1 MALYQPSNITPST
14 FAGIGGG
21 VVDASDNVSISWQ
34 VNGNSAM
41 TGFSIAVYQNNAAS
55 TLVHTFTE
63 ASLSPA
69 FYGTD
74 ANGNPVFYVY
84 EPGTTWSAAGLSN
97 GNSYKLKITQNYGS
111 SSSVVQNSESV
122 FITRAKPTLSI
133 SPSSGTLTSVA
144 QTFTASFAQAQGDAV
159 SWVRWVLKDA
169 NGNALDDTGTI
180 YTGVLSYTY
189 NGFFTGNTYTLTCTV
204 ETSSGAT
211 KSVTNTYAVSYSE
224 PEQTGGISLSCNPDD
239 SVTLSWMVGADIPGT
254 PSAEDYGSILNG
266 VLHLAASRSIT
277 WDEVNGETM
286 AFSSPYCFAWRGKV
300 AATTTSSETIN
311 SGTWTVDQ
319 TGTTTNSTTATQTVG
334 SSNWVRN
341 PSISDTANTV
351 GTFTV
356 AANTARTYTTYPVL
370 GGQFQYIDG
379 QTGYVGFRDY
389 VESPYPIDSITAENS
404 YNVSN
409 WSYERVTDYKYQIT
423 GYSTTAAFSDS
434 YSLSLAVGST
444 FYIGSSQQTVSQ
456 SNISNPVVIST
467 TAESATAAKQSSSV
481 LSLQVT
487 AESSG
492 SYTVTVSYDYTVSSN
507 QKYYAKWSGTLS
519 VSGATLTSASI
530 VSTGGSGGATVA
542 ANKTTSGATQQNA
555 YAVTVYNGNNTDNNV
570 STTVR
575 LTYRIQAPS
584 QYKSVVTGTK
594 AGASSATVTSTTATS
609 ATVTVGAGGTY
620 TVTMYSSSN
629 TSKTATISFT
639 IPTVPDSSDLAVIT
653 DGTNSLTIKVD
664 DGKIGVYDGDDT
676 RLGACVI
683 PGGAWYALAIV
694 RTNTLET
701 AFFDE
706 ANSTLVN
713 AQSIPLTVTLPSPVS
728 SVSAYG
734 AQDCD
739 YIYLSKDSSYS
750 FARANWTPGWDGNSL
765 FYAAFGTDLQAGT
778 TTDNTTLSVAL
789 YRQEGTELSPV
800 GTFDGTVSFVRDY
813 GIRSGKEYSYQMYYV
828 ASGVYSAGASSDSFC
843 RRFRQHTLI
852 EAEADAD
859 NPDTYHPVHVWRFR
873 DNLDAGSYT
882 NQNTP
887 VLLQN
892 FTKYPLWQP
901 SSQVSRAGTL
911 VALVGRFINGQY
923 SGDTAE
929 DMDALFALSESVNPL
944 FYRDMKGNLYMVRL
958 SGPITQTIN
967 NQTGVL
973 EVSVSVPWVEVGDA
987 SDAKIYTEG

>member
-41 TGFSIAVYQNNAAS
+41 TGFSIAIYQNNASS

-133 SPSSGTLTSVA
+133 SPSSGTLSSVA

-211 KSVTNTYAVSYSE
+211 KSVTNTYAVFYSE

-277 WDEVNGETM
+277 WDEVNGESM

-319 TGTTTNSTTATQTVG
+319 TGTTTNSTTEGHSVG
-334 SSNWVRN
+334 TNNWIRN
-341 PSISDTANTV
+341 PAVSDKSNTTA
-351 GTFTV
+351 TFTV
-356 AANTARTYTTYPVL
+356 AATTHRTLTTYPIVSGYFYDTVL
-370 GGQFQYIDG
+370 PSGSTQ
-379 QTGYVGFRDY
+379 GYVAYKERIT
-389 VESPYPIDSITAENS
+389 ESYPISSITIYSGSDLLLELVKISDYAYDVYIYNHTAS
-404 YNVSN
+404 YG
-409 WSYERVTDYKYQIT
+409 DY
-423 GYSTTAAFSDS
+423 FSCQ
-434 YSLSLAVGST
+434 LAIET
-444 FYIGSSQQTVSQ
+444 EFYIGTETKTVSQ
-456 SNISNPVVIST
+456 TGISNPIVISYT
-467 TAESATAAKQSSSV
+467 SDNATANVTGTSSMSISV
-481 LSLQVT
+481 TGPIST
-487 AESSG
+487 
-492 SYTVTVSYDYTVSSN
+492 SYSVTVSYDYTTSSSE
-507 QKYYAKWSGTLS
+507 KYYAKWSNTLN

-542 ANKTTSGATQQNA
+542 ANRNLNGSVQQNT
-555 YAVTVYNGNNTDNNV
+555 YTVTVYNANNTDNNV
-570 STTVR
+570 WTTVR
-575 LTYRIQAPS
+575 LYYSIQTPT

-594 AGASSATVTSTTATS
+594 AGASSATVTSTT
-609 ATVTVGAGGTY
+609 VTVGAGGAY
-620 TVTMYSSSN
+620 TVTMYSSTN
-629 TSKTATISFT
+629 TSKTATVLFT
-639 IPTVPDSSDLAVIT
+639 IPSFPDSPDLAVVT
-653 DGTNSLTIKVD
+653 DGTSSLTIKVD
-664 DGKIGVYDGDDT
+664 DGKIGVYDEDDT

-694 RTNTLET
+694 RTNSFET

-706 ANSTLVN
+706 SNSSLVN
-713 AQSIPLTVTLPSPVS
+713 AQTIPLTVTLPSPVS

-734 AQDCD
+734 EQDCD
-739 YIYLSKDSSYS
+739 YIYLSKNSAYS
-750 FARANWTPGWDGNSL
+750 FAQAGYTPGWDGNSL
-765 FYAAFGTDLQAGT
+765 FYAAFGADLQAGT

-789 YRQEGTELSPV
+789 YRQEGTELSPL
-800 GTFDGTVSFVRDY
+800 GTFDGTTSFVRDY
-813 GIRSGKEYSYQMYYV
+813 GIRSGKEYSYSMYYV
-828 ASGVYSAGASSDSFC
+828 ASGVYSAGASSDPFC
-843 RRFRQHTLI
+843 RKFRQHTLI

-901 SSQVSRAGTL
+901 SSQASRAGTL
-911 VALVGRFINGQY
+911 VALIGRFVNGVY

>member
-21 VVDASDNVSISWQ
+21 VVDAADNVSISWQ

-41 TGFSIAVYQNNAAS
+41 TGFSIAIYQNNASS

-144 QTFTASFAQAQGDAV
+144 QTFTAAYAQAQGDSV

-169 NGNALDDTGTI
+169 DEAVLDDTGTI

-189 NGFFTGNTYTLTCTV
+189 SGFFTGNTYTLTCSV
-204 ETSSGAT
+204 ETSSGAV
-211 KSVTNTYAVSYSE
+211 KSATNTYAVSYAE
-224 PEQTGGISLSCNPDD
+224 PEQTGGITLSCNPDD
-239 SVTLSWMVGADIPGT
+239 SVSLSWMVGADIPGT

-266 VLHLAASRSIT
+266 VLHLAASRSIE
-277 WDEVNGETM
+277 WNEVNGESM

-300 AATTTSSETIN
+300 AAANTVSETVN

-319 TGTTTNSTTATQTVG
+319 TSTTTNSTTVTQTIG
-334 SSNWVRN
+334 TSNWVRN
-341 PSISDTANTV
+341 SAIPDKANTTTTVSVSATTPVDATSSEQAIAALGDYDSYTGLYYGSVTITCDNPIISVSEISTSNIIDWAYTQV
-351 GTFTV
+351 GDYSIVVTLYDTHRRTWGESWV
-356 AANTARTYTTYPVL
+356 WLNITTRTYL
-370 GGQFQYIDG
+370 G
-379 QTGYVGFRDY
+379 
-389 VESPYPIDSITAENS
+389 SAS
-404 YNVSN
+404 
-409 WSYERVTDYKYQIT
+409 K
-423 GYSTTAAFSDS
+423 
-434 YSLSLAVGST
+434 
-444 FYIGSSQQTVSQ
+444 TVSQ
-456 SNISNPVVIST
+456 TGISNPVVIST
-467 TAESATAAKQSSSV
+467 TGTGGTASVTGTSTMKVYVYAKTSGTYSA
-481 LSLQVT
+481 
-487 AESSG
+487 
-492 SYTVTVSYDYTVSSN
+492 TVSYDYAPASV
-507 QKYYAKWSGTLS
+507 QKYYAKWGGTLNI
-519 VSGATLTSASI
+519 SGATLTSAS
-530 VSTGGSGGATVA
+530 VVTAGGDGGATVS
-542 ANKTTSGATQQNA
+542 ANKNTSGATQQNA
-555 YAVTVYNGNNTDNNV
+555 YVVVVYNSNNTDNNV
-570 STTVR
+570 SCTVR
-575 LTYRIQAPS
+575 LTYTTQTPS
-584 QYKSVVTGTK
+584 QYKTVVTGTK
-594 AGASSATVTSTTATS
+594 AGAISASVTSTTASS

-629 TSKTATISFT
+629 TAKTATIAFT
-639 IPTVPDSSDLAVIT
+639 IPTVPDSPDLAVIT
-653 DGTNSLTIKVD
+653 DGENSLTIKVE
-664 DGKIGVYDGDDT
+664 DGKIGVYDGNDT
-676 RLGACVI
+676 ELAAVPV
-683 PGGAWYALAIV
+683 PGGAWYALAVV
-694 RTNTLET
+694 RTNSFDA
-701 AFFDE
+701 AFFDDV
-706 ANSTLVN
+706 NSGLVQT
-713 AQSIPLTVTLPSPVS
+713 QSVPLTVTLPSPVS

-739 YIYLSKDSSYS
+739 FIYLSKDSAYS
-750 FARANWTPGWDGNSL
+750 FAQAGYTPGWDGNSL
-765 FYAAFGTDLQAGT
+765 FYAAFGADLQAGT

-789 YRQEGTELSPV
+789 YRQEGTELSPL
-800 GTFDGTVSFVRDY
+800 GTFGGTISHVRDY
-813 GIRSGKEYSYQMYYV
+813 GIRSGREYSYQMYYV

-852 EAEADAD
+852 EAEADAEV
-859 NPDTYHPVHVWRFR
+859 PDTYHPVHVWRFR

-901 SSQVSRAGTL
+901 SSQASRSGTL
-911 VALVGRFINGQY
+911 VALIGRFVNGQY
-923 SGDTAE
+923 SGESTE
-929 DMDALFALSESVNPL
+929 DMDALFAISESVNPL

-967 NQTGVL
+967 NQTGTL

-987 SDAKIYTEG
+987 KDAKIYTEG

>member
-21 VVDASDNVSISWQ
+21 VVDATDNVSISWQ

-41 TGFSIAVYQNNAAS
+41 TGFSIAIYQNNASS

-144 QTFTASFAQAQGDAV
+144 QTFTAAYAQAQGDSV

-169 NGNALDDTGTI
+169 DEAVLDDTGTI

-189 NGFFTGNTYTLTCTV
+189 SGFFTGNTYTLTCSV
-204 ETSSGAT
+204 ETSSGAV
-211 KSVTNTYAVSYSE
+211 KSVTNTYAVSYAE

-239 SVTLSWMVGADIPGT
+239 SVSLSWMVGADIPGT

-266 VLHLAASRSIT
+266 VLHLAASRSIE
-277 WDEVNGETM
+277 WNEVNGESM

-300 AATTTSSETIN
+300 SAANTVSETVN
-311 SGTWTVDQ
+311 SGTWVVES
-319 TGTTTNSTTATQTVG
+319 TGTTTNTKTASGTTSSSAWTRNSSVPDKLNATATF
-334 SSNWVRN
+334 N
-341 PSISDTANTV
+341 ISANTQQ
-351 GTFTV
+351 TLAF
-356 AANTARTYTTYPVL
+356 YPVL
-370 GGQFQYIDG
+370 GGTYRYMDPNSGLATF
-379 QTGYVGFRDY
+379 TDY
-389 VESPYPIDSITAENS
+389 VETAYPIASITKESS
-404 YNVSN
+404 YNVVNFSA
-409 WSYERVTDYKYQIT
+409 ERINDYRYLIT
-423 GYSTTAAFSDS
+423 GYDYNSDVGDS
-434 YSLSLAVGST
+434 YSLSLVVVCSVYTGTST
-444 FYIGSSQQTVSQ
+444 QSVSQ
-456 SNISNPVVIST
+456 SGISNPIVISKT
-467 TAESATAAKQSSSV
+467 SDTASVSVAGSSS
-481 LSLQVT
+481 LSFSIS
-487 AESSG
+487 AMSSG
-492 SYTVTVSYDYTVSSN
+492 TYSVTVSYDYTNSSV
-507 QKYYAKWSGTLS
+507 QKYYDKWQGTLG
-519 VSGATLTSASI
+519 VSGGTLTAASI
-530 VSTGGSGGATVA
+530 VSTTADGGATVA
-542 ANKTTSGATQQNA
+542 ANKTTSGSTQQNTF
-555 YAVTVYNGNNTDNNV
+555 AVTVYSSSNSSSAT
-570 STTVR
+570 TTVR
-575 LTYRIQAPS
+575 LTYTVTAPAV
-584 QYKSVVTGTK
+584 YKTTVTGTK
-594 AGASSATVTSTTATS
+594 AGAVSASVTSTTASS

-629 TSKTATISFT
+629 TSKTATIAFT
-639 IPTVPDSSDLAVIT
+639 IPTVPDSPDLAVIT
-653 DGTNSLTIKVD
+653 DGENSLTIKVE

-676 RLGACVI
+676 ELAAVPV
-683 PGGAWYALAIV
+683 PGGAWYALAVV
-694 RTNTLET
+694 RTNSFDA
-701 AFFDE
+701 AFFDDV
-706 ANSTLVN
+706 NSGLVQT
-713 AQSIPLTVTLPSPVS
+713 QSVPLTVTLPSPVS

-734 AQDCD
+734 AQECD
-739 YIYLSKDSSYS
+739 FIYLSKDSTYS
-750 FARANWTPGWDGNSL
+750 FAQAGYTPGWDGNSL

-789 YRQEGTELSPV
+789 YRQEGTELSPLGKFG
-800 GTFDGTVSFVRDY
+800 GTISHVRDY
-813 GIRSGKEYSYQMYYV
+813 GIRSGREYSYQMYYV

-852 EAEADAD
+852 EAEADAEV
-859 NPDTYHPVHVWRFR
+859 PDTYHPVHVWRFR

-901 SSQVSRAGTL
+901 SSQASRSGTL
-911 VALVGRFINGQY
+911 VALIGRFVNGQY
-923 SGDTAE
+923 SGESTE

-967 NQTGVL
+967 NQTGTL

-987 SDAKIYTEG
+987 KDAKIYTEG

>member
-21 VVDASDNVSISWQ
+21 VVDATDNVSISWQ

-41 TGFSIAVYQNNAAS
+41 TGFSIAIYQNNASS

-144 QTFTASFAQAQGDAV
+144 QNFTAAYAQAQGDSV

-169 NGNALDDTGTI
+169 DEAVLDDTGTI
-180 YTGVLSYTY
+180 YTGVLAYTY
-189 NGFFTGNTYTLTCTV
+189 SGFFTGNTYTLTCSV
-204 ETSSGAT
+204 ETSSGAV
-211 KSVTNTYAVSYSE
+211 KNVTNTYAVSYAE
-224 PEQTGGISLSCNPDD
+224 PEQTGGITLSCNPDD
-239 SVTLSWMVGADIPGT
+239 SVSLSWMVGADIPGT

-266 VLHLAASRSIT
+266 VLHLAASRSIE
-277 WDEVNGETM
+277 WNEVNGESM

-300 AATTTSSETIN
+300 SAATTSSETVN

-319 TGTTTNSTTATQTVG
+319 TSTTTNSTTVTQTVG
-334 SSNWVRN
+334 TSNWIRN
-341 PSISDTANTV
+341 SAVSDKGNTTS
-351 GTFTV
+351 TFTV
-356 AANTARTYTTYPVL
+356 SVTTARTMTTYPVL
-370 GGQFQYIDG
+370 GGTYRTVGVSQLCEFDDYI
-379 QTGYVGFRDY
+379 TAT
-389 VESPYPIDSITAENS
+389 YPIASISKDSS
-404 YNVSN
+404 SNVSG
-409 WSYERVTDYKYQIT
+409 WSYEKITDYRYKIH
-423 GYSTTAAFSDS
+423 GYSYDAELGDS
-434 YSLSLAVGST
+434 YSLSLVVVST
-444 FYIGSSQQTVSQ
+444 FYSYQGTQ
-456 SNISNPVVIST
+456 SVAKTGVSNPVVIST
-467 TAESATAAKQSSSV
+467 TAQTATASVNDTSSFRI
-481 LSLQVT
+481 T
-487 AESSG
+487 AIAETSG
-492 SYTVTVSYDYTVSSN
+492 SYSVTVSYDYTITSN
-507 QKYYAKWSGTLS
+507 QKYYAKWGGTLNI
-519 VSGATLTSASI
+519 SGATLTSAS
-530 VSTGGSGGATVA
+530 VVTAGGDGGATVS
-542 ANKTTSGATQQNA
+542 ANKNTSGATQQNA
-555 YAVTVYNGNNTDNNV
+555 YAVVVYNSNNTDNNV
-570 STTVR
+570 SCTVR
-575 LTYRIQAPS
+575 LTYTTQTPS
-584 QYKSVVTGTK
+584 QYKTVVTGTK
-594 AGASSATVTSTTATS
+594 AGAVSASVTSTTASS

-629 TSKTATISFT
+629 TSKTATIAFT
-639 IPTVPDSSDLAVIT
+639 IPTVPDSPDLAVIT
-653 DGTNSLTIKVD
+653 DGENSLTIKVE
-664 DGKIGVYDGDDT
+664 DGEIGVYDGDDT
-676 RLGACVI
+676 ELAAVSV
-683 PGGAWYALAIV
+683 PNGAWYALAVV
-694 RTNTLET
+694 RPNSFDA
-701 AFFDE
+701 AFFDDV
-706 ANSTLVN
+706 NSGLVQT
-713 AQSIPLTVTLPSPVS
+713 QSVPLTVTLPSPVS

-734 AQDCD
+734 AQECD
-739 YIYLSKDSSYS
+739 FIYLSKDSAYS
-750 FARANWTPGWDGNSL
+750 FAQAGYTPGWDGNSL

-789 YRQEGTELSPV
+789 YRQEGTELSPL
-800 GTFDGTVSFVRDY
+800 GTFGGTISYVRDY
-813 GIRSGKEYSYQMYYV
+813 GIRSGREYSYQMYYV

-852 EAEADAD
+852 EAETDGEI
-859 NPDTYHPVHVWRFR
+859 PDTYHPVHVWRFR

-901 SSQVSRAGTL
+901 SSQASRSGTL
-911 VALVGRFINGQY
+911 VALIGRFVNGQY
-923 SGDTAE
+923 SGESTE

-967 NQTGVL
+967 NQTGTL

-987 SDAKIYTEG
+987 KDAKLYTEG